1 VVWHVVLKRLT
12 ITGFKSF
19 ANKTVLD
26 FESGMTAIVGPN
38 GSGKSNVSDAIR
50 WAMGEQSKGK
60 LRLKDREEVVFSGT
74 EKRARASFAEVIMLF
89 DNQSGVFPLDATEVE
104 LSRRLYRS
112 GESDFRLNG
121 RSIRFNEVAA
131 LLAEAGF
138 GRDSYAVVGQGMI
151 DNLLISSPVER
162 KLLFEEA
169 AGIRGFELKRAES
182 VKRLNASDANIVR
195 LKDIQNEIQPHLER
209 LKEAMKAADRRN
221 ELATKIQELRQ
232 RLVDAET
239 HEIEVSGRNMSD
251 KKYSLTALT
260 AELRHDQVSLQA
272 DIAAIRD
279 QAQSQVDAQ
288 AKALTELSILES
300 ERDSL
305 SVTIAEHQIQLA
317 EYLANETSLAVET
330 RRLDVLCSDLK
341 KLETKLADYVSELET
356 NAKAASRIETA
367 LIKANSEIKRAEDR
381 LIELRGRTADGSQR
395 QYVDH
400 ALGLV
405 KIMAQ
410 QLSTNDE
417 VSLSELRLL
426 VHKTGRLLSYA
437 SKSGELD
444 ILEELKVAQLG
455 LEALMR
461 RRETSLE
468 HQSNITLSRRSL
480 ELDRTFHRDEL
491 SRIEVESKQLEA
503 SIAKLDTSAAQIML
517 TNKMNVGMK
526 RFSQLNTQ
534 LAEQRSRLSTRAI
547 GIDADEQARKTAE
560 LERVKAKLENTI
572 SQMHELESR
581 ATALKTTQAK
591 LVVRLHT
598 WSLIATAKS
607 GSIHE
612 LERDLATTEAI
623 FEAESSHVAGVEVEF
638 NETASRADELA
649 EQLRD
654 LESAQANLREVI
666 VHLDSCIRERF
677 EINFA
682 GISEHFNRSFAR
694 LFDGGS
700 AGLKLERDE
709 ESGDYGILI
718 KVNPKG
724 KRLSSLEVLSGGE
737 RALAGVAL
745 LAAILEVNPSPFI
758 VLDEIDAALDEAN
771 SGRLATILRELSS
784 KSQLIVITHN
794 RQTMEAAKVLFGVS
808 MNDHHVS
815 HLLSLRLEDA
825 AQLAA
830 R

>member
-1 VVWHVVLKRLT
+1 
-12 ITGFKSF
+12 
-19 ANKTVLD
+19 
-26 FESGMTAIVGPN
+26 MTAIVGPN

-89 DNQSGVFPLDATEVE
+89 NNESGTFPLDVTEIE

-121 RSIRFNEVAA
+121 RSVRFNEVAA

-169 AGIRGFELKRAES
+169 AGIRGFELKRTES
-182 VKRLNASDANIVR
+182 VKRLNATDTNITR
-195 LKDIQNEIQPHLER
+195 LKDIQNEIQPRLER
-209 LKEAMKAADRRN
+209 LKESMKAADRRN
-221 ELATKIQELRQ
+221 LLQKQIQDLRQ
-232 RLVDAET
+232 QLVDAEA
-239 HEIEVSGRNMSD
+239 HEIATNVRHISE
-251 KKYSLTALT
+251 KEETLTALMARLNNDET
-260 AELRHDQVSLQA
+260 RISHNIEAIRSHAKKQIEAQSIALAELGSLE
-272 DIAAIRD
+272 D
-279 QAQSQVDAQ
+279 
-288 AKALTELSILES
+288 
-300 ERDSL
+300 ERDVL
-305 SVTIAEHQIQLA
+305 SVKIAEYQIQLA
-317 EYLANETSLAVET
+317 EYATNETSMKAEIV
-330 RRLDVLCSDLK
+330 RLNV
-341 KLETKLADYVSELET
+341 LETSAKQVLTKLSELESELDG
-356 NAKAASRIETA
+356 NAKAGVRIENA
-367 LIKANSEIKRAEDR
+367 LHKANIEIQRAEER
-381 LIELRGRTADGSQR
+381 LIELRSRTADGSQR
-395 QYVDH
+395 QYVEH
-400 ALGLV
+400 ALNLV
-405 KIMAQ
+405 KTMAQ
-410 QLSTNDE
+410 QLSTPAE
-417 VSLSELRLL
+417 VSIDQLRLL

-444 ILEELKVAQLG
+444 ILEELKAAQHG
-455 LEALMR
+455 LEGLMR

-480 ELDRTFHRDEL
+480 ELDSAYHRDENG
-491 SRIEVESKQLEA
+491 RIQVEIEKLKTTISSLNTSDQQKSLTKLLNAGLE
-503 SIAKLDTSAAQIML
+503 
-517 TNKMNVGMK
+517 
-526 RFSQLNTQ
+526 RFANINTQ
-534 LAEQRSRLSTRAI
+534 LSEQRKNISAHSVSS
-547 GIDADEQARKTAE
+547 GGDDQAAKAAE
-560 LERVKAKLENTI
+560 LERVKLKRETTQHQLNELSSRKSQLKL
-572 SQMHELESR
+572 SQQKLDER
-581 ATALKTTQAK
+581 LKTWQ
-591 LVVRLHT
+591 
-598 WSLIATAKS
+598 LIAEPQV

-612 LERDLATTEAI
+612 LERNLATSEAT
-623 FEAESSHVAGVEVEF
+623 FAAESVHVAEVEAEF
-638 NETASRADELA
+638 TETAGRELELA
-649 EQLRD
+649 EQLND
-654 LESAQANLREVI
+654 LESAQINLREVI
-666 VHLDSCIRERF
+666 THLDTSIRERF
-677 EINFA
+677 DQNFA
-682 GISEHFNRSFAR
+682 GIGEHFNRSFAR

-700 AGLKLERDE
+700 AGLQLERDE
-709 ESGDYGILI
+709 ESGDYGIII

-724 KRLSSLEVLSGGE
+724 KRLSSLEILSGGE

-771 SGRLATILRELSS
+771 SGRLANILRELST

-808 MNDHHVS
+808 MNDNHIS

>member
-1 VVWHVVLKRLT
+1 MVLKRLT
-12 ITGFKSF
+12 INGFKSF

-89 DNQSGVFPLDATEVE
+89 NNESGVFPLDVTEVE

-121 RSIRFNEVAA
+121 RSVRFNEVAA

-169 AGIRGFELKRAES
+169 AGIRSFELKRTES
-182 VKRLNASDANIVR
+182 IKRLNATDTNITR
-195 LKDIQNEIQPHLER
+195 LKDIQSEIQPRLER
-209 LKEAMKAADRRN
+209 LKESMKAADRRSLLKN
-221 ELATKIQELRQ
+221 QIEDLRQ
-232 RLVDAET
+232 QLVDAEA
-239 HEIEVSGRNMSD
+239 HEIESSTRHSSE
-251 KKYSLTALT
+251 KEEALTALL
-260 AELRHDQVSLQA
+260 AELNDDETRISRVIDE
-272 DIAAIRD
+272 IRSRAKT
-279 QAQSQVDAQ
+279 QIEAQSI
-288 AKALTELSILES
+288 ALAELGSLED
-300 ERDSL
+300 ERDVL
-305 SVTIAEHQIQLA
+305 SVKIAEYQIQLA
-317 EYLANETSLAVET
+317 EYGANETSLKMEKA
-330 RRLDVLCSDLK
+330 RLNL
-341 KLETKLADYVSELET
+341 LETSTTQVKAKLVELET
-356 NAKAASRIETA
+356 ELEGNAKAGVRIENA
-367 LIKANSEIKRAEDR
+367 LQKANLEIQRAEER

-395 QYVDH
+395 QYVEH
-400 ALGLV
+400 ALNLV
-405 KIMAQ
+405 KTMAQ
-410 QLSTNDE
+410 QLSAPEEISIDQ
-417 VSLSELRLL
+417 LRLL

-444 ILEELKVAQLG
+444 ILEELKAAQNG
-455 LEALMR
+455 LEGLMR

-480 ELDRTFHRDEL
+480 ELDSAFHRDEN
-491 SRIEVESKQLEA
+491 SRIQEEIQRLK
-503 SIAKLDTSAAQIML
+503 IAISKLDTSDQLSEITKLMNEGLERFAKINAQL
-517 TNKMNVGMK
+517 
-526 RFSQLNTQ
+526 S
-534 LAEQRSRLSTRAI
+534 EQRKNISTHTI
-547 GIDADEQARKTAE
+547 SSGGDDQAAKAAE
-560 LERVKAKLENTI
+560 LERVKVKKE
-572 SQMHELESR
+572 
-581 ATALKTTQAK
+581 TTQHQLTELNSRKTQLKIAQQKLDQRLETWQIIAK
-591 LVVRLHT
+591 PKV
-598 WSLIATAKS
+598 
-607 GSIHE
+607 GSIFD
-612 LERDLATTEAI
+612 LERNLATSEAT
-623 FEAESSHVAGVEVEF
+623 FEAESTHVAEVEAEF
-638 NETASRADELA
+638 TETAGRELELA
-649 EQLRD
+649 EQLND
-654 LESAQANLREVI
+654 LESAQQNLRKVI
-666 VHLDSCIRERF
+666 THLDASIREKF
-677 EINFA
+677 DQNFA
-682 GISEHFNRSFAR
+682 GIGEHFNRSFAR
-694 LFDGGS
+694 LFEGGS
-700 AGLKLERDE
+700 AGLQLERDE
-709 ESGDYGILI
+709 ESGDYGIII

-771 SGRLATILRELSS
+771 SGRLANILRELSS

-808 MNDHHVS
+808 MNDNHVS